1 MARQALLRVNS
12 FRKPSAAILLYHR
25 VETLPADP
33 WNMAVSP
40 RHFAEQMAVLKAWN
54 RVVSLSE
61 AVDWGARSR
70 RKGCMLAV
78 TFDDGY
84 RDNLVNALPVLEKE
98 TIPATLYTTSGA
110 LGEPMAFWWDILV
123 RIFLETPELPD
134 VLELDLGDTAASWRL
149 GPDAIRTPEALA
161 RAAAWDADNEKPRDL
176 RQATLVEVW
185 SFVAG
190 LPRERRREAVSRI
203 LDWAGNPT
211 VAAEGDIGA
220 PLTAEELA
228 KLAASPLIDIGG
240 HTESHCDLS
249 RTPAPRAAE
258 EITRDR
264 DTLRDITGQPVD
276 HFAHPYGRRGPD
288 TREHLRSAGYVTAT
302 TSGSGVS
309 NPLHDPYWLPRIQT
323 PDIGGEEFE
332 RLISWMTGLP
342 RPRRSCG

>member
-134 VLELDLGDTAASWRL
+134 VLELDLG
-149 GPDAIRTPEALA
+149 
-161 RAAAWDADNEKPRDL
+161 
-176 RQATLVEVW
+176 LVHAVT
-185 SFVAG
+185 G
-190 LPRERRREAVSRI
+190 MEAVR
-203 LDWAGNPT
+203 
-211 VAAEGDIGA
+211 
-220 PLTAEELA
+220 
-228 KLAASPLIDIGG
+228 
-240 HTESHCDLS
+240 
-249 RTPAPRAAE
+249 
-258 EITRDR
+258 
-264 DTLRDITGQPVD
+264 
-276 HFAHPYGRRGPD
+276 AHPLFEPRNDRID
-288 TREHLRSAGYVTAT
+288 SLVRVLATAV
-302 TSGSGVS
+302 GGLGV
-309 NPLHDPYWLPRIQT
+309 LDRLLP
-323 PDIGGEEFE
+323 
-332 RLISWMTGLP
+332 
-342 RPRRSCG
+342 